1 MHFYMIISNVFFYY
15 KLSNLKGKLN
25 NSYSIGIEEGWQ
37 KGDFILS
44 ILDLE
49 HCVDM

>member
-1 MHFYMIISNVFFYY
+1 MIISNVFFYY

-37 KGDFILS
+37 KGDFYFKYFRFGPL
-44 ILDLE
+44 
-49 HCVDM
+49 C